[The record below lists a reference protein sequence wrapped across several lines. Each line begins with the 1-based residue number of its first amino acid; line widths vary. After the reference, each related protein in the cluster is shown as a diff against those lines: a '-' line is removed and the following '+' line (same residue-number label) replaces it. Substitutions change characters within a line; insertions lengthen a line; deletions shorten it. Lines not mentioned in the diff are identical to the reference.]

1 MKLPGFSKV
10 NRQEVP
16 LCGRIWTPES
26 WLMAVF
32 CLFFLIFICVLIWLL
47 VAACRVFLLWH
58 TNS

>member
-32 CLFFLIFICVLIWLL
+32 CLFFFNIYLCINLAVSCCMQGLFVM
-47 VAACRVFLLWH
+47 AC
-58 TNS
+58 

>member
-10 NRQEVP
+10 NRQEGP

-32 CLFFLIFICVLIWLL
+32 CLFV
-47 VAACRVFLLWH
+47 
-58 TNS
+58 

>member
-10 NRQEVP
+10 NRQEGP

-32 CLFFLIFICVLIWLL
+32 CLFNIYLCIDLAVSCCMQDLFVM
-47 VAACRVFLLWH
+47 AC
-58 TNS
+58 